1 MIFACLSIY
10 VVRTFVRHTSKCQ
23 ISFQNKVSLHNQR
36 VNYNLI
42 GLKLA
47 TVCFMPHTNNFQKK
61 KTSMEVTRAL
71 KIKTQGAHTNCV
83 TTGDFEFSWKCMRI
97 LKRFGSFAMGICY

>member
-61 KTSMEVTRAL
+61 KTLNGSHSSIEN
-71 KIKTQGAHTNCV
+71 KN
-83 TTGDFEFSWKCMRI
+83 TGGSHKLCDHWGFEI
-97 LKRFGSFAMGICY
+97 